1 MLGVR
6 ALGNRP
12 NKLTPKN
19 LIANKY
25 IMDYIK
31 QFESGLK
38 KLVEEFVH
46 EVRSIRVGQASPA
59 LVEDVKVFC
68 YDGQAMQL
76 KQVAA
81 IAVSS
86 SRELLVQPWDKS
98 LIPNITKALAD
109 LPGGI
114 QATPDK
120 DVVRLTLPMLTEDS
134 RKEFIKLV
142 HQSADGIRIIMR
154 KELDEINKKIDTIAA
169 EDERFRT
176 KDRVDEVMKSI
187 QKDIDG
193 LSDQKEKELL
203 SF

>member
-1 MLGVR
+1 
-6 ALGNRP
+6 
-12 NKLTPKN
+12 
-19 LIANKY
+19 
-25 IMDYIK
+25 MDYIK
-31 QFESGLK
+31 QFEGELK
-38 KLVEEFVH
+38 KLVEEFAS
-46 EVRSIRVGQASPA
+46 EIRSIRAGQASPA

-68 YDGQAMQL
+68 YDGQIMQL
-76 KQVAA
+76 KQIAA
-81 IAVSS
+81 VVVSS

-120 DVVRLTLPMLTEDS
+120 EVVRLTLPMLTEDR

-142 HQSADGIRIIMR
+142 HHSAEGTRIRMR
-154 KELDEINKKIDTIAA
+154 KERDEINKKIDTIAA

-176 KDRVDEVMKSI
+176 KERIDEIMRSV
-187 QKDIDG
+187 QKDIDE
-193 LSDQKEKELL
+193 LANQKEKELL

>member
-1 MLGVR
+1 
-6 ALGNRP
+6 
-12 NKLTPKN
+12 
-19 LIANKY
+19 
-25 IMDYIK
+25 MDYTK
-31 QFESGLK
+31 QFEGELK
-38 KLVEEFVH
+38 KLVDEFTN
-46 EVRSIRVGQASPA
+46 EIRSIRAGQATPA

-68 YDGQAMQL
+68 YDGQIMQL

-81 IAVSS
+81 VAVSS

-120 DVVRLTLPMLTEDS
+120 DVVRLTLPMLTEDR

-142 HQSADGIRIIMR
+142 YQSVEGTRIRMR
-154 KELDEINKKIDTIAA
+154 KERDEINKKIDTIAA

-176 KDRVDEVMKSI
+176 RDRIDEIMKGV
-187 QKDIDG
+187 QRCIDE
-193 LSDQKEKELL
+193 LASQKEKELL

>member
-1 MLGVR
+1 
-6 ALGNRP
+6 
-12 NKLTPKN
+12 
-19 LIANKY
+19 
-25 IMDYIK
+25 MDYIK
-31 QFESGLK
+31 QFEGGLK
-38 KLVEEFVH
+38 KLVEDFTH
-46 EVRSIRVGQASPA
+46 EIRSIRAGQASPA

-68 YDGQAMQL
+68 YDGQVMPL

-81 IAVSS
+81 VIVSS

-120 DVVRLTLPMLTEDS
+120 DVVRLILPLLTEDR
-134 RKEFIKLV
+134 RKEFTKLV
-142 HQSADGIRIIMR
+142 HHSVEGTRIRMR
-154 KELDEINKKIDTIAA
+154 KERDEINKKIDTIAA

-176 KDRVDEVMKSI
+176 RDRIDEIMKNV
-187 QKDIDG
+187 QKDIDD
-193 LSDQKEKELL
+193 LSAQKEKELL